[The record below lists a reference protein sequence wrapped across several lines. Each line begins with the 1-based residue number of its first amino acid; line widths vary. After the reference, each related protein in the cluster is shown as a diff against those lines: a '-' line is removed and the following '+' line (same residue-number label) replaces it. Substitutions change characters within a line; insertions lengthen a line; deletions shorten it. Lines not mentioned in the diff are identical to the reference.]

1 MTNTR
6 GVAYP
11 PCSRRHTRDGEV
23 YDQAQ
28 EPVPHKPTPDLEAV
42 LELAAEPT
50 KPKAV
55 VGGVRR
61 DGTVIRIGEGQHLEE
76 IATIFIHHPAELDGC
91 LPGNPLRKL
100 APYIVAIDTMVERID
115 NHTGGP
121 RRQRA
126 RLLCF
131 GGHDHP
137 LIGWARFVGEPDEW
151 CLQDDL
157 CEIEEYVG
165 AMISELT

>member
-1 MTNTR
+1 MTKPKNPFPT
-6 GVAYP
+6 
-11 PCSRRHTRDGEV
+11 T
-23 YDQAQ
+23 
-28 EPVPHKPTPDLEAV
+28 PTPELEAT

-55 VGGVRR
+55 VGGVQR
-61 DGTVIRIGEGQHLEE
+61 DGTLIRIGEGQHLEE

-100 APYIVAIDTMVERID
+100 AGYVVAVDTMAERID
-115 NHTGGP
+115 KHTGGL

-126 RLLCF
+126 RLVCI

-137 LIGWARFVGEPDEW
+137 LVGWERFVGRPDDWHPLDE
-151 CLQDDL
+151 LG
-157 CEIEEYVG
+157 EFEEYVG
-165 AMISELT
+165 AMISELTWYQMRVSASR